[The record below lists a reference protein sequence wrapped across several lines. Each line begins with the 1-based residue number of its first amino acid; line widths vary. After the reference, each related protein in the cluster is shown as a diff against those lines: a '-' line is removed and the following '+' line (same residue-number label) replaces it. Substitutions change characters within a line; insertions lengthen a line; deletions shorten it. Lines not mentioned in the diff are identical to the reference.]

1 MKNVLQTPV
10 APSQP
15 GARKSV
21 FVALTAHFF
30 RRFFTGEMLSS
41 EADLRLGIGGII
53 ALLALPGG
61 ILSLLL
67 LPKYSSFLRWLA
79 GHPFFDFNQVSIP
92 DKYILLTLTM
102 TITGIVAVLK
112 WQALF
117 PDRTDYSNLAV
128 LPFKPWLIVSA
139 KFTAL
144 ILFVALVVLALNVV
158 STVLFP
164 VVVLESQTSSAL
176 LLRFMTAHF
185 VATTAGSAFMFC
197 FFLALSGLLMTLLP
211 ANWFARTSNVA
222 QFAFTILL
230 VMLLL
235 AIPETTELLK
245 ALKPSA
251 VLDWLPTA
259 WFLGLYQ
266 QVFGVAD
273 QHFHLLA
280 QRALR
285 GLGISAGAAL
295 FFYAVSYQRHFRRI
309 PESAAKT
316 PRGPSR
322 LRRSVQWCFESVA
335 LRKPFD
341 EACFRFALK
350 TIARSQLHRLALAG
364 FLGLGLAISI
374 QQTVAGW
381 TVNPPAS
388 FGLPSAVMLSP
399 ALTFI
404 FFFLTG
410 LSFAFTLPAELSA
423 NWCFRVSG
431 EFGTQSAKR
440 VARKLMFVFLLPMI
454 LVVFVMYSSRW
465 GFEVGIVHTVFIVLA
480 SLLLVEALLLD
491 FGTIP
496 FTRSHAIGK
505 HNTVFV
511 LSLYVLAFFIF
522 SSGFAHLE
530 YWALRSRSA
539 IAFFIL
545 FAFFAISLGGL
556 RVYSRELDDVQPIVI
571 FHDEVEPAVRSMD
584 LHLR

>member
-1 MKNVLQTPV
+1 MKDALSAPV
-10 APSQP
+10 ANSQP
-15 GARKSV
+15 RLPESV
-21 FVALTAHFF
+21 FMALTGHFF

-53 ALLALPGG
+53 ALLALPGA

-176 LLRFMTAHF
+176 LFRFMWAHF

-230 VMLLL
+230 IMLLL

-245 ALKPSA
+245 APKPSA

-266 QVFGVAD
+266 QAFGAAD
-273 QHFHLLA
+273 QHLHLLA

-285 GLGISAGAAL
+285 GLAISAVAAI

-309 PESAAKT
+309 PEAAAKA
-316 PRGPSR
+316 PRGPGR
-322 LRRSVQWCFESVA
+322 IRRSVQWCFESIA
-335 LRKPFD
+335 LRNPFD
-341 EACFRFALK
+341 QACFRFALK
-350 TIARSQLHRLALAG
+350 TIARSQLHRMALAG

-374 QQTVAGW
+374 QQSVTGWAG
-381 TVNPPAS
+381 NAPAS
-388 FGLPSAVMLSP
+388 SRLPSAVMLSP
-399 ALTFI
+399 ALAFI

-431 EFGTQSAKR
+431 EFGRQSAKR
-440 VARKLMFVFLLPMI
+440 VTRKLMFVFLVPII
-454 LVVFVMYSSRW
+454 LAAFVLYSSRW
-465 GFEVGIVHTVFIVLA
+465 GIGIGIVHSLFIALA
-480 SLLLVEALLLD
+480 SLLLIELLLLD

-496 FTRSHAIGK
+496 FTHSHAIGK

-530 YWALRSRSA
+530 YWALRSRST
-539 IAFFIL
+539 IPFIVIL
-545 FAFFAISLGGL
+545 VFFAVSLSAL
-556 RVYSRELDDVQPIVI
+556 RVYSRELADMQPIVT